1 MNTIEDILARSEEL
15 IITCSGKPLCFIQKV
30 ILQETLLQP
39 KTTYAQISQKFHYS
53 EGYIKKVAAP
63 QLWRLLSQAVE
74 EKVTKYN
81 CRTLLEQKLKN
92 SSSIHNN
99 CHSSRTSG
107 QLTLEFPE
115 GQVPLNSH
123 FYIERAGLE
132 STCYQKIVQ
141 PGAFLNIKAPR
152 KMGKTSLANRIIAY
166 GTAHGLQTIYL
177 SLEQVETVIFSS
189 ISKFIRW
196 FCANVTQQLVIEPKL
211 DNYWDEDL
219 GVLMSCTIYF
229 QEYLLKQLCHPL
241 LLVIDEVER
250 VFEQPNITHDFLALL
265 RFWHEKSKDI
275 AVWRK
280 LRLIMVNATDYYL
293 SLKTDHSPFNVG
305 ITIELPSFTQKE
317 VEDLALCHHI
327 KLTVAE
333 LEKLIKLTGGFP
345 YLVRLVLYE
354 IARRKLSLETLLKNG
369 ITETGVF
376 SNHLHYIFWNL
387 QQNQDLRVGFQQV
400 LNSPTSLDP
409 QLFSKLES
417 LGLVK
422 LEKNKAKVS
431 CGLYQNYFG
440 TTELQALNS
449 SVN

>member
-1 MNTIEDILARSEEL
+1 MNTIEEILARSEEL
-15 IITCSGKPLCFIQKV
+15 ILTCSGKPLNFIQKV

-39 KTTYAQISQKFHYS
+39 KLTYAQIAQKFHYS

-63 QLWRLLSQAVE
+63 KLWRLLSQAVE

-81 CRTLLEQKLKN
+81 CLTLLEQKLKN
-92 SSSIHNN
+92 RSSSPNYP
-99 CHSSRTSG
+99 CMRKSQ

-141 PGAFLNIKAPR
+141 PGAFLHIKAPR
-152 KMGKTSLANRIIAY
+152 KMGKTSLATRIVAY

-177 SLEQVETVIFSS
+177 SLEQVETVILSS

-196 FCANVTQQLVIEPKL
+196 FCANVTQQLGIEPKL
-211 DNYWDEDL
+211 NNYWDEDL

-229 QEYLLKQLCHPL
+229 QEYVLKQLSNPTIL
-241 LLVIDEVER
+241 ILDEVER
-250 VFEQPNITHDFLALL
+250 VFEQPNIAHDFLALL
-265 RFWHEKSKDI
+265 QCWHEKSKDI
-275 AVWRK
+275 ALWRQ
-280 LRLIMVNATDYYL
+280 LRLIMVNSTDFYL
-293 SLKTDHSPFNVG
+293 SLKTNHSLFNVG
-305 ITIELPSFTQKE
+305 MTIELPSFTQKE
-317 VEDLALCHHI
+317 VEDLARCHHL

-333 LEKLIKLTGGFP
+333 LEQLIELTGGFP
-345 YLVRLVLYE
+345 YLVRLTLYE
-354 IARRKLSLETLLKNG
+354 IVQRNLSLETLRKEG

-376 SNHLHYIFWNL
+376 SNHLHHIFYNL
-387 QQNQDLRVGFQQV
+387 QQNRDLRLGFQQV

-409 QLFSKLES
+409 QLSSKLES

-422 LEKNKAKVS
+422 LENNKAKVS

-440 TTELQALNS
+440 TTELQALNF
-449 SVN
+449 SVK